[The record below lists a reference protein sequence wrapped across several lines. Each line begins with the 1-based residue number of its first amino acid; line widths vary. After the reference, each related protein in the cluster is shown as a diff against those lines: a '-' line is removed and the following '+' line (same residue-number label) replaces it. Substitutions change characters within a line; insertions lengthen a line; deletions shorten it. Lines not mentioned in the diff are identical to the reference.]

1 MGFFAR
7 LRDRIDRVD
16 SHVCI
21 GLDSDPDRL
30 PDAVADAELPQW
42 QFNRRIIDATAEFA
56 AAYKP
61 NMAFYE
67 TPDGLTALTET
78 IGYAHAQGVPVI
90 LDAKRGDIGNT
101 ARAYARLLD
110 AADAI
115 TVNPYMGTDS
125 VAPFLNRTDKGVYVL
140 CRTSNS
146 GATDLQDRLLA
157 DGQPVYAAVAA
168 LADGWATADN
178 VGLVVGA
185 TAPAEL
191 ELVRE
196 TAPDRPLLLPGVG
209 AQGGD
214 LQAVVTG
221 GFGTGAELINS
232 SRSIIFADPTGGP
245 QFAEAARGAAR
256 KLRDAI
262 RRLQA
267 ES

>member
-1 MGFFAR
+1 MGYFAR
-7 LRDRIDRVD
+7 LRERVERID

-21 GLDSDPDRL
+21 GLDSDPQRL

-67 TPDGLTALTET
+67 TPDGLAALTET
-78 IGYAHAQGVPVI
+78 VGYAHAQGVPVI

-110 AADAI
+110 DADAI

-125 VAPFLNRTDKGVYVL
+125 VAPFLSRTDKGVYVL

-146 GATDLQDRLLA
+146 GAADLQDRTLR
-157 DGQPVYAAVAA
+157 DGRPLYAAVAA

-185 TAPAEL
+185 TAPEEL
-191 ELVRE
+191 AVIRE

-214 LQAVVTG
+214 LAAVVAD

-245 QFAEAARGAAR
+245 QFAAAARGAAR
-256 KLRDAI
+256 SLRDAI

-267 ES
+267 ET

>member
-7 LRDRIDRVD
+7 LRDRVDRID
-16 SHVCI
+16 SHLCI
-21 GLDSDPDRL
+21 GLDSDPRRL
-30 PDAVADAELPQW
+30 PDAVADADLPQW
-42 QFNRRIIDATAEFA
+42 QFNRRIIDATATFA

-67 TPDGLTALTET
+67 TPEGLAALTET
-78 IGYAHAQGVPVI
+78 IGYAQAQDVPVV

-101 ARAYARLLD
+101 ARAYAGLLD
-110 AADAI
+110 VADAI

-125 VAPFLNRTDKGVYVL
+125 VAPFLSRTDKGVYVL

-146 GATDLQDRLLA
+146 GAADLQDRTLA

-168 LADGWATADN
+168 LAEGWATADN

-185 TAPAEL
+185 TAPEEL
-191 ELVRE
+191 AVVRE
-196 TAPDRPLLLPGVG
+196 TAPERPLLLPGVG

-214 LQAVVTG
+214 LRAVIEG
-221 GFGTGAELINS
+221 GFASGAELINS
-232 SRSIIFADPTGGP
+232 SRGIIFADPTGGD

-256 KLRDAI
+256 RLRDAI

-267 ES
+267 ET